1 MNKLISITEVSS
13 LFKDGMT
20 IMAGGFMG
28 VGTPQDLVSALLEA
42 DIKDITLIAN
52 DTAFADSG
60 VGPLIVNRRVK
71 KVIASHI
78 GTNPETGRQ
87 MIAGEMEVELVPQ
100 GTLAERVRAGG
111 SGLGGVL
118 TPTGVGTVVEE
129 GKQKLTVDGREYLL
143 EKPLR
148 AEVALLKAY
157 KADKAGNLVY
167 HRSARNFNPFMAL
180 AADLVLV
187 QVEKLVEIGEIDP
200 DEVMTPGILV
210 DKIYVQG
217 GSDNGTYTN

>member
-1 MNKLISITEVSS
+1 VNKIISEEEFSTILT
-13 LFKDGMT
+13 DGMT

-28 VGTPQDLVSALLEA
+28 VGTPQELVNAMLEA
-42 DIKDITLIAN
+42 DVKDITLIAN
-52 DTAFADSG
+52 DTAFTETG
-60 VGPLIVNRRVK
+60 VGPLIVNKRVK

-78 GTNPETGRQ
+78 GTNPETGKQ
-87 MIAGEMEVELVPQ
+87 MIAGELEVELVPQ

-129 GKQKLTVDGREYLL
+129 GKEKITIDGREYLL

-157 KADKAGNLVY
+157 KADKAGNLIY
-167 HRSARNFNPFMAL
+167 HRSARNFNPLMAL
-180 AADLVLV
+180 AADLVIV
-187 QVEKLVEIGEIDP
+187 QVEQLVEIGEIDP
-200 DEVMTPGILV
+200 DDVMTPGILV
-210 DKIYVQG
+210 DKIFVQG
-217 GSDNGTYTN
+217 GSRS

>member
-1 MNKLISITEVSS
+1 MNKIISLEEVSS
-13 LFKDGMT
+13 IFKDGMT
-20 IMAGGFMG
+20 VMAGGFMG
-28 VGTPQDLVSALLEA
+28 VGTPQDLISAMLEG

-52 DTAFADSG
+52 DTAFIDSG
-60 VGPLIVNRRVK
+60 VGPLIVNHRVK

-87 MIAGEMEVELVPQ
+87 MIAGELDVELVPQ

-111 SGLGGVL
+111 AGLGGIL

-129 GKQKLTVDGREYLL
+129 GKEKLTVDGREYLL

-180 AADLVLV
+180 AADLVIV
-187 QVEKLVEIGEIDP
+187 QVEKVVEIGEIDP
-200 DEVMTPGILV
+200 DDVMTPGILI

-217 GSDNGTYTN
+217 GNQ

>member
-1 MNKLISITEVSS
+1 MTAAELGSF
-13 LFKDGMT
+13 LKDGMT
-20 IMAGGFMG
+20 VMVGGFMG
-28 VGTPQDLVSALLEA
+28 VGTPQGLITAMLEA
-42 DIKDITLIAN
+42 DVKDITLIAN
-52 DTAFADSG
+52 DTAFTETG
-60 VGPLIVNRRVK
+60 VGPLIVGHKVS

-87 MIAGEMEVELVPQ
+87 MIAGEMDVELVPQ

-129 GKQKLTVDGREYLL
+129 SKVKIMVDGREYLL

-148 AEVALLKAY
+148 AEVALLKAH
-157 KADKAGNLVY
+157 KADKAGNLIY
-167 HRSARNFNPFMAL
+167 HRSARNFNPLMAL
-180 AADLVLV
+180 AADLVIV
-187 QVEKLVEIGEIDP
+187 QVEELVEIGEIDP

-210 DKIYVQG
+210 DKIFVQG
-217 GSDNGTYTN
+217 SCRS

>member
-1 MNKLISITEVSS
+1 MNKIISREDVSS
-13 LFKDGMT
+13 LFTDGMT

-28 VGTPQDLVSALLEA
+28 VGTPQELVTAMLEA
-42 DIKDITLIAN
+42 NVKEITLIAN
-52 DTAFADSG
+52 DTAFVETG
-60 VGPLIVNRRVK
+60 VGPLIVNKRVK

-118 TPTGVGTVVEE
+118 TPTGVGTVVED
-129 GKQKLTVDGREYLL
+129 GKEKITVDGREYLL

-148 AEVALLKAY
+148 AEVALLKAF
-157 KADKAGNLVY
+157 KADKAGNLIY
-167 HRSARNFNPFMAL
+167 HRSARNFNPLMAL
-180 AADLVLV
+180 AADTVIV
-187 QVEKLVEIGEIDP
+187 QVEQLVEVGEIDP

-217 GSDNGTYTN
+217 GRQS

>member
-1 MNKLISITEVSS
+1 MNKIISLEEVSS
-13 LFKDGMT
+13 MFKDGMT
-20 IMAGGFMG
+20 VMAGGFMG
-28 VGTPQDLVSALLEA
+28 VGTPQDLVTAMLDG

-52 DTAFADSG
+52 DTAFIDSG
-60 VGPLIVNRRVK
+60 VGPLIVNHRVK

-87 MIAGEMEVELVPQ
+87 MIAGELDVELVPQ

-111 SGLGGVL
+111 AGLGGIL

-129 GKQKLTVDGREYLL
+129 GKEKLTVDGREYLL

-180 AADLVLV
+180 AADLVIV
-187 QVEKLVEIGEIDP
+187 QVEKVVEIGEIDP
-200 DEVMTPGILV
+200 DEVMTPGILI

-217 GSDNGTYTN
+217 GSQ